1 MRSWQRTTLY
11 FLAVILITAAVTA
24 GVTVSIMNRNAP
36 DTVVMS
42 VEEYS
47 KLREVLVFREIMDKI
62 ASEALHSEIDRKT
75 LVETGARGMLSALN
89 DTYAEYYTAEEYE
102 AYLSRI
108 NGEYNG
114 IGILV
119 GQPDE
124 IGAQVLDV
132 YEDNPADIAGV
143 LTGDIITA
151 VDGKSMAGVQLDE
164 LVAAVDVA
172 IGETVNLTILR
183 GNQTLEL
190 PVTSAAINIKR
201 VSYALFKEHT
211 GYIRLDMFTG
221 NCVDEFEEALR
232 NLNERG
238 MKSLVIDLRNNPG
251 GSLDDV
257 VEIADMLLGD
267 CTIVSLK
274 GNDSEDDRIFTS
286 KGQPLK
292 VPLAILVNENSASAS
307 EILAGA
313 IQDNN
318 AGMVVGMKTFGK
330 GIVQTTMPL
339 ESNGSWLK
347 MTTEEYFTPSG
358 ENIHGVGITP
368 DIIVDLPAD
377 MKGTPIDQI
386 NQEKDAQL
394 WEALDFVRAEANK

>member
-1 MRSWQRTTLY
+1 MRSWQRTALY

-62 ASEALHSEIDRKT
+62 DSEALHSDVDRET

-89 DTYAEYYTAEEYE
+89 DTYAEYYTAAEYE

-119 GQPDE
+119 GQPNE

-132 YEDNPADIAGV
+132 YEDYPADMAGV
-143 LTGDIITA
+143 QTGDIITA
-151 VDGKSMAGVQLDE
+151 VDGKSMAGTQLDE

-172 IGETVNLTILR
+172 VGGTVNLTILR
-183 GNQTLEL
+183 GTQTLEI

-201 VSYALFKEHT
+201 VSYALFNEHT
-211 GYIRLDMFTG
+211 GYIRIDMFTG

-274 GNDSEDDRIFTS
+274 GNDSADDRVFTS

-377 MKGTPIDQI
+377 IKGLPIDQI
-386 NQEKDAQL
+386 NQEKDVQL
-394 WEALDFVRAEANK
+394 WDALDYVRAEANK

>member
-1 MRSWQRTTLY
+1 MRSWQRTALY

-62 ASEALHSEIDRKT
+62 DSEALHSDIDRET

-89 DTYAEYYTAEEYE
+89 DTYAEYYTAAEYE

-119 GQPDE
+119 GQPNE

-132 YEDNPADIAGV
+132 YEDYPADMAGV
-143 LTGDIITA
+143 QTGDIITA
-151 VDGKSMAGVQLDE
+151 VDGKSMAGTQLDE

-172 IGETVNLTILR
+172 VGGTVNLTILR
-183 GNQTLEL
+183 GTQTLEI

-201 VSYALFKEHT
+201 VSYALFNEHT
-211 GYIRLDMFTG
+211 GYIRIDMFTG

-274 GNDSEDDRIFTS
+274 GNDSADDRVFTS

-377 MKGTPIDQI
+377 MKGLPIDQI
-386 NQEKDAQL
+386 NQEKDVQL
-394 WEALDFVRAEANK
+394 WDALDYVRAEANK

>member
-42 VEEYS
+42 VDEYS

-62 ASEALHSEIDRKT
+62 ATEALHSDIDRKT

-183 GNQTLEL
+183 GTQTLEL

-377 MKGTPIDQI
+377 LKGTPIDQI

-394 WEALDFVRAEANK
+394 WEALDYVRAEANK

>member
-24 GVTVSIMNRNAP
+24 GVTVSIINRNAP

-42 VEEYS
+42 VDEYS

-62 ASEALHSEIDRKT
+62 ASEALHSDIDRKA
-75 LVETGARGMLSALN
+75 LIETGARGMLSALN

-124 IGAQVLDV
+124 TGAQVLDV

-143 LTGDIITA
+143 QTGDIITA

-183 GNQTLEL
+183 GTQTLEL

-358 ENIHGVGITP
+358 VNIHGVGITP

-394 WEALDFVRAEANK
+394 WEALDYVRAEANK

>member
-1 MRSWQRTTLY
+1 MRSWQRTALY
-11 FLAVILITAAVTA
+11 FLLVILITAAVSV

-62 ASEALHSEIDRKT
+62 NSEALHSDVDRDT
-75 LVETGARGMLSALN
+75 LVEDGARGMLAALN
-89 DTYAEYYTAEEYE
+89 DPYAEYYTAEEYE

-119 GQPDE
+119 GQPNE
-124 IGAQVLDV
+124 TGAQILDV
-132 YEDNPADIAGV
+132 YEGNPADLAGV
-143 LTGDIITA
+143 KTGDIITA

-172 IGETVNLTILR
+172 VGETVNLTILR
-183 GNQTLEL
+183 GTETLQI

-201 VSYALFKEHT
+201 VSYALFNEHT

-274 GNDSEDDRIFTS
+274 GNDSGDDRVFTS
-286 KGQPLK
+286 KGQSLK

-318 AGMVVGMKTFGK
+318 AGMIVGMKTFGK

-339 ESNGSWLK
+339 QSNGGWLK
-347 MTTEEYFTPSG
+347 MTTEEYYTPSG

-368 DIIVDLPAD
+368 DIIADLPSD
-377 MKGTPIDQI
+377 MKGLPIDQI
-386 NQEKDAQL
+386 DQEKDAQL
-394 WEALDFVRAEANK
+394 WDALDYVRAEANK

>member
-62 ASEALHSEIDRKT
+62 ASEALHSDIDRKT

-143 LTGDIITA
+143 QTGDIITA

-183 GNQTLEL
+183 GTQTLEL

-358 ENIHGVGITP
+358 VNIHGVGITP

-394 WEALDFVRAEANK
+394 WEALDYVRAEANK

>member
-1 MRSWQRTTLY
+1 MKSWLRTTLY

-24 GVTVSIMNRNAP
+24 GVTVGAMNRSAS
-36 DTVVMS
+36 DAVVMS
-42 VEEYS
+42 VEEYR
-47 KLREVLVFREIMDKI
+47 KLKDVLVLKEIMEKI
-62 ASEALHSEIDRKT
+62 DAEALHSAVTHDE
-75 LVETGARGMLSALN
+75 LMEFGVRGMLSALN
-89 DTYAEYYTAEEYE
+89 DRYAEYYTAAEYE

-119 GQPDE
+119 GQPNE
-124 IGAQVLDV
+124 TGAPVLDV
-132 YEDNPADIAGV
+132 YEGNPAALAGV
-143 LTGDIITA
+143 LPGDIITA
-151 VDGKSMAGVQLDE
+151 VSGQSMVGAQLDE
-164 LVAAVDVA
+164 LVAAVDVE
-172 IGETVNLTILR
+172 IGETVTLSILR
-183 GNQTLEL
+183 GTKTLEI
-190 PVTSAAINIKR
+190 PVTSAAVNIKR
-201 VSYALFKEHT
+201 VSYALFKERT

-221 NCVDEFEEALR
+221 NCVDEFEEALKT
-232 NLNERG
+232 LNERG

-274 GNDSEDDRIFTS
+274 GNDAADERVYSS
-286 KGQPLK
+286 KGRPIK

-318 AGMVVGMKTFGK
+318 AGVIVGMKTFGK

-339 ESNGSWLK
+339 DSNGGWLK
-347 MTTEEYFTPSG
+347 LTTEEYFTPGG

-377 MKGTPIDQI
+377 MKGLPIGQLDQE
-386 NQEKDAQL
+386 NDAQL
-394 WEALDFVRAEANK
+394 WGALDYVRAEANK